1 METGKQR
8 LVYVD
13 FMKGMCILFIVAFH
27 INNSIYPHRVDLM
40 LQSFRIPLYYFLSGV
55 FFKQYD
61 GYLDFARR
69 KFNNI
74 IVPYIF
80 FMLLTCVVHC
90 VAWYAF
96 EVRWMGEW
104 TWKSFLDPFCTRYYH
119 YNTPLWFLIS
129 LFEVNMVYYLLL
141 KMCPKRSGRYA
152 LIVLLAFVALYFR
165 KRPIFCNPAFLDTVF
180 IAMPFFVLGNEV
192 KKLGALPKN
201 ERYDRWGLLVIV
213 PVMVILYFFARK
225 INLLV
230 QNEPPFYKL
239 YIFPFMAVLAFFW
252 FSKNM
257 PRVPIITYIGR
268 YSIVVLGTHIML
280 IKLMRHILE
289 ATTITQHMPSAAAND
304 WTIFACVVA
313 AEMVVIPVM
322 IRLFPKFTAQSELIK
337 PIAKFDSKKLLSKL
351 RNYRQ
356 SERTK

>member
-1 METGKQR
+1 MAETKQR
-8 LVYVD
+8 LEYVD

-27 INNSIYPHRVDLM
+27 INNSIYPHRIDLM

-61 GYLDFARR
+61 GFIDFARR

-96 EVRWMGEW
+96 GAEWMGKW
-104 TWKSFLDPFCTRYYH
+104 TWSSFLDPFCTRYYH

-129 LFEVNMVYYLLL
+129 LFEVNVAYYVIL
-141 KMCPKRSGRYA
+141 KMCPRRSGRYA
-152 LIVLLAFVALYFR
+152 LILLLAFVALYFR
-165 KRPIFCNPAFLDTVF
+165 KMPIFNNPAYIDTVF

-192 KKLGALPKN
+192 KAHGCLPKN
-201 ERYDRWGLLVIV
+201 KRFDRWGLLVMI
-213 PVMVILYFFARK
+213 PVAVMLYFCSSK
-225 INLLV
+225 INLLI
-230 QNEPPFYKL
+230 QSEPKFYKL
-239 YIFPFMAVLAFFW
+239 YLVPFVAVLAFFW

-257 PRVPIITYIGR
+257 PRVPIVTFIGR
-268 YSIVVLGTHIML
+268 YSIVVLGTHIIL
-280 IKLMRHILE
+280 IRLMRQLLQE
-289 ATTITQHMPSAAAND
+289 VLVNYLQWQSVND
-304 WTIFACVVA
+304 WLIFACVVA

-322 IRLFPKFTAQSELIK
+322 IRLFPRFTAQKELIK
-337 PIAKFDSKKLLSKL
+337 PLGKGK
-351 RNYRQ
+351 
-356 SERTK
+356 E